1 MDRIVWRTSA
11 IATLFLVASVAACG
25 EQATSPEGQIALS
38 QAETGNGAPSG
49 PHFNLNVIGVDK
61 GHDKEMSP
69 NGRHTIFVKLWGKC
83 DIGLTE
89 GDYQVL
95 DWSCLDGDRAEF
107 QLPNP
112 ADADA
117 NGKLEYSVFARAV
130 TPGQATIQTCFT
142 DGSGTFCNIGD
153 LIVPLSK
160 NGKPR
165 FTNVSKELLQVCAD
179 PEGDGSFD
187 RSFDLFPLFSDPL
200 ADYFWHYD
208 NKGLRLAQFR
218 FYELQTTNQGG
229 DCTGKQGGHPTH

>member
-1 MDRIVWRTSA
+1 MRPLIRRVSA
-11 IATLFLVASVAACG
+11 VTALLVVLPLVSCSD
-25 EQATSPEGQIALS
+25 QATSPDTSIALS
-38 QAETGNGAPSG
+38 QSQTGNGAPSG
-49 PHFNLNVIGVDK
+49 AHFNLNVIGVDK
-61 GHDKEMSP
+61 GHDKPMNP
-69 NGRHTIFVKLWGKC
+69 NGRHTMFVKLWGKC

-112 ADADA
+112 ADADG
-117 NGKLEYSVFARAV
+117 NGKLEYSVYARAL
-130 TPGQATIQTCFT
+130 TPGNASIQTCFT
-142 DGSGTFCNIGD
+142 DGNGTFCNIGD
-153 LIVPLSK
+153 LVVPLSK

-179 PEGDGSFD
+179 PDLDGNY
-187 RSFDLFPLFSDPL
+187 DLFPLFSDPL

-208 NKGLRLAQFR
+208 NSGLRLAQFR

-229 DCTGKQGGHPTH
+229 DCTGKQGGHPGH